1 MQVKSDIERDKI
13 PTFLGKRIKHKM
25 EDEGNDVWYEGKV
38 VTVLDEDEFDDE
50 CEFEVEYQGFKD
62 RYTIQVVKEWRM
74 NCIVVLGSI
83 ADKVPVIANQQTT
96 IKKRKT

>member
-1 MQVKSDIERDKI
+1 
-13 PTFLGKRIKHKM
+13 M
-25 EDEGNDVWYEGKV
+25 EDEGNAVWYEGKV

-50 CEFEVEYQGFKD
+50 CEFEVEYQGFED

-83 ADKVPVIANQQTT
+83 GSSDS
-96 IKKRKT
+96 